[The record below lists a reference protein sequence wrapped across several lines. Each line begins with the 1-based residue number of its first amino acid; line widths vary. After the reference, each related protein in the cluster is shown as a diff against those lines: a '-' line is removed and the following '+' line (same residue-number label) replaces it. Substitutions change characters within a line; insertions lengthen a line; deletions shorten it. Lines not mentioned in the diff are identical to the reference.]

1 MQETQE
7 AQVRSLGWEDPL
19 EKELTIHSS
28 KLAWEIPRTEEPGR
42 LQSMGLQR
50 VRHGWEFQYYFASN
64 TNLPQKFPK
73 GQVYLLKAYRV
84 VIYSIALTHFFPMVI
99 SGSLQEHVFLTNNIY
114 IFIYIYIHTY
124 IHTYILYISQVA
136 NHTQNKNRYIT
147 QTSLREFQSS
157 TVVVITRLIVVFAVS
172 ETSGGIE
179 CRCDRL

>member
-99 SGSLQEHVFLTNNIY
+99 SGSSAFSKSSLNNWNFTIHVLLKPGMVNFEHYFASMWKWSCSVV
-114 IFIYIYIHTY
+114 
-124 IHTYILYISQVA
+124 SD
-136 NHTQNKNRYIT
+136 
-147 QTSLREFQSS
+147 SLRPHG
-157 TVVVITRLIVVFAVS
+157 L
-172 ETSGGIE
+172 
-179 CRCDRL
+179 